1 MSPLQNLVT
10 DLLVTLA
17 YGVVG
22 VVLMGI
28 GYGLVDVATPG
39 KLHEL
44 IWTERNRNAALLLSS
59 NLLGVGT
66 IVVAAIVASEDDFVL
81 GLVGAAAYGI
91 VGLVIMAAA
100 FLLLDAVTPGRLGE
114 LLVDPEPHPAVW
126 VSAVVHLATG
136 AIIAA
141 AIS

>member
-1 MSPLQNLVT
+1 MQNLVT

-22 VVLMGI
+22 VVLMAI
-28 GYGLVDVATPG
+28 GYVLVDVATPG

-44 IWTERNRNAALLLSS
+44 IWTERNRNAALLLTS
-59 NLLGVGT
+59 NLAGVGT
-66 IVVAAIVASEDDFVL
+66 IVVAAIAASEDDFLL

-91 VGLVIMAAA
+91 VGLVIMALA
-100 FLLLDAVTPGRLGE
+100 FVLLDALTPGKLGT
-114 LLVDPEPHPAVW
+114 LLVDPQPHPAVW

>member
-1 MSPLQNLVT
+1 MQNLVT
-10 DLLVTLA
+10 DLLATLA
-17 YGVVG
+17 FGAVG
-22 VVLMGI
+22 VVLMGV
-28 GYGLVDVATPG
+28 GYALVDLTTPG

-44 IWTERNRNAALLLSS
+44 IWTERNRNAALLLAS
-59 NLLGVGT
+59 NLLGVGI
-66 IVVAAIVASEDDFVL
+66 IVVAAIVASDDDFAL

-141 AIS
+141 AIL

>member
-1 MSPLQNLVT
+1 MQTLVT

-22 VVLMGI
+22 VVLMAV
-28 GYGLVDVATPG
+28 GYVLVDVATPG
-39 KLHEL
+39 KLHAL
-44 IWTERNRNAALLLSS
+44 IWTERNRNAALLLAS
-59 NLLGVGT
+59 NLAGVGT
-66 IVVAAIVASEDDFVL
+66 IVVAAIAASADDFVL
-81 GLVGAAAYGI
+81 GLVGAAAYGLL
-91 VGLVIMAAA
+91 GLVIMAGA
-100 FLLLDAVTPGRLGE
+100 FLLLDAATPGRLGE
-114 LLVDPEPHPAVW
+114 ILVDPEPHPAVW

>member
-1 MSPLQNLVT
+1 LQTLVT

-22 VVLMGI
+22 VVLMAV
-28 GYGLVDVATPG
+28 GYALVDVATPG

-44 IWTERNRNAALLLSS
+44 IWVERNRNAALLLAS
-59 NLLGVGT
+59 NLAGVGI
-66 IVVAAIVASEDDFVL
+66 IVVAAIAASADDFVL
-81 GLVGAAAYGI
+81 GIVGAAAYG
-91 VGLVIMAAA
+91 VLGLVIMAAA
-100 FLLLDAVTPGRLGE
+100 FLLLDVATPGRLGE
-114 LLVDPEPHPAVW
+114 ILVDPQPHPAVW

>member
-1 MSPLQNLVT
+1 VQHLVT

-22 VVLMGI
+22 VVLMAI
-28 GYGLVDVATPG
+28 GYVLVDVATPG

-44 IWTERNRNAALLLSS
+44 IWVERNRNAALLLSS
-59 NLLGVGT
+59 NLVGVGT
-66 IVVAAIVASEDDFVL
+66 IVVAAIGASDNDFRL
-81 GLVGAAAYGI
+81 GLIGAGAYGI
-91 VGLVIMAAA
+91 LGLVIMAVA
-100 FLLLDAVTPGRLGE
+100 FMLLDAATPGKLGE

-126 VSAVVHLATG
+126 VSATVHLATG

-141 AIS
+141 AII

>member
-1 MSPLQNLVT
+1 MQTLVT

-22 VVLMGI
+22 VVLMAV
-28 GYGLVDVATPG
+28 GYALVDIATPG

-44 IWTERNRNAALLLSS
+44 IWTERNRNAALLLAS
-59 NLLGVGT
+59 NLAGVGI
-66 IVVAAIVASEDDFVL
+66 IVVAAIAASADDFVL
-81 GLVGAAAYGI
+81 GLIGASAYGLL
-91 VGLVIMAAA
+91 GLVIMAAA
-100 FLLLDAVTPGRLGE
+100 FLLLDAATPGRLGE
-114 LLVDPEPHPAVW
+114 ILVDPEPHPAVW

>member
-1 MSPLQNLVT
+1 MQNLVT

-22 VVLMGI
+22 VVLMAV
-28 GYGLVDVATPG
+28 GYVLVDLATPG
-39 KLHEL
+39 RLNEL
-44 IWTERNRNAALLLSS
+44 IWTGRNRNAALLLAS
-59 NLLGVGT
+59 NLAGVGV
-66 IVVAAIVASEDDFVL
+66 IVVAAIAASDDDVLL
-81 GLVGAAAYGI
+81 GLVGSAAYGLL
-91 VGLVIMAAA
+91 GLLIMAGA

-114 LLVDPEPHPAVW
+114 LLVDPEPQPAVW

>member
-1 MSPLQNLVT
+1 MHTLVT

-22 VVLMGI
+22 IALMGV

-39 KLHEL
+39 RLSEL
-44 IWTERNRNAALLLSS
+44 IWNERNRNAALLLAS

-66 IVVAAIVASEDDFVL
+66 IVVAAIAASEDDLVV
-81 GLVGAAAYGI
+81 GLVGAASYGLL
-91 VGLVIMAAA
+91 GLVVMAAA
-100 FLLLDAVTPGRLGE
+100 FLLLDLVTPGRLGE
-114 LLVDPEPHPAVW
+114 ILVEPEPHPAVW
-126 VSAVVHLATG
+126 VTATVHLAAG

>member
-1 MSPLQNLVT
+1 MQNLVT

-17 YGVVG
+17 FGVVG
-22 VVLMGI
+22 VVLMGV
-28 GYGLVDVATPG
+28 GYGLVDLATPG

-44 IWTERNRNAALLLSS
+44 IWTERNRNAALLLTS
-59 NLLGVGT
+59 NLLGVGI
-66 IVVAAIVASEDDFVL
+66 IVVAAIVASDNDFTL
-81 GLVGAAAYGI
+81 GLVGAGAYGI

-126 VSAVVHLATG
+126 VSAAVHLATG

-141 AIS
+141 AII

>member
-1 MSPLQNLVT
+1 MQNLVT

-22 VVLMGI
+22 VVLMAV
-28 GYGLVDVATPG
+28 GYVLVDVATPG

-44 IWTERNRNAALLLSS
+44 IWTERNRNAALLLTS
-59 NLLGVGT
+59 NLAGVGI
-66 IVVAAIVASEDDFVL
+66 IVVAAIAASEDDFLL
-81 GLVGAAAYGI
+81 GLVGSAAYGI
-91 VGLVIMAAA
+91 VGLVIMALA
-100 FLLLDAVTPGRLGE
+100 FVLLDALTPGKLGT
-114 LLVDPEPHPAVW
+114 LLVDQQPHPAVW
-126 VSAVVHLATG
+126 VSAMVHLATG

>member
-1 MSPLQNLVT
+1 MQTLVT

-22 VVLMGI
+22 VALMAV
-28 GYGLVDVATPG
+28 GYVLVDLATPG
-39 KLHEL
+39 RLHEL
-44 IWTERNRNAALLLSS
+44 IWTERNRNAALLLAS
-59 NLLGVGT
+59 NLAGVGT
-66 IVVAAIVASEDDFVL
+66 IVVAAIAAGEDDFVL

-91 VGLVIMAAA
+91 VGLVIMALA
-100 FLLLDAVTPGRLGE
+100 FLLLDALTPGKLGE

>member
-1 MSPLQNLVT
+1 MQTLIT

-22 VVLMGI
+22 VALMAV
-28 GYGLVDVATPG
+28 GYVLVDVATPG

-44 IWTERNRNAALLLSS
+44 IWVERNRNAALLLAS
-59 NLLGVGT
+59 NLAGVGI
-66 IVVAAIVASEDDFVL
+66 IVVAAIAASADDFTL

-91 VGLVIMAAA
+91 LGLVIMAAS
-100 FLLLDAVTPGRLGE
+100 FLLLDMATPGRLGE
-114 LLVDPEPHPAVW
+114 ILVDPEPHPAVW

>member
-1 MSPLQNLVT
+1 MQTLVT

-22 VVLMGI
+22 VVLMAV
-28 GYGLVDVATPG
+28 GYALVDVATPG

-44 IWTERNRNAALLLSS
+44 IWVERNRNAALLLAS
-59 NLLGVGT
+59 NLAGVGI
-66 IVVAAIVASEDDFVL
+66 IVVAAIAASADDFVL
-81 GLVGAAAYGI
+81 GIVGAAAYG
-91 VGLVIMAAA
+91 VLGLVIMAAA
-100 FLLLDAVTPGRLGE
+100 FLLLDVATPGRLGE
-114 LLVDPEPHPAVW
+114 ILVDPQPHPAVW

>member
-1 MSPLQNLVT
+1 MQNLVT
-10 DLLVTLA
+10 DLLATLA
-17 YGVVG
+17 FGAVG

-28 GYGLVDVATPG
+28 GYGLVDLTTPG

-44 IWTERNRNAALLLSS
+44 IWTERNRNAALLLAS
-59 NLLGVGT
+59 NLLGVGI
-66 IVVAAIVASEDDFVL
+66 IVVAAIVASDDDFAL

-91 VGLVIMAAA
+91 VGLVIMSAA

-141 AIS
+141 AIL

>member
-1 MSPLQNLVT
+1 VQSLVT

-28 GYGLVDVATPG
+28 GYVLVDVATPG
-39 KLHEL
+39 KLNEL
-44 IWTERNRNAALLLSS
+44 IWNERNRNAALLLAS
-59 NLLGVGT
+59 NLAGVGI
-66 IVVAAIVASEDDFVL
+66 IVVAAIAASEDDFAL
-81 GLVGAAAYGI
+81 GLAGAASYGI
-91 VGLVIMAAA
+91 LGLVIMAAA
-100 FLLLDAVTPGRLGE
+100 FLVLDLATPGRLGE
-114 LLVDPEPHPAVW
+114 ILVDPEPHPAVW

>member
-1 MSPLQNLVT
+1 MQTLVT

-22 VVLMGI
+22 VALMAV
-28 GYGLVDVATPG
+28 GYVLVDVATPG

-44 IWTERNRNAALLLSS
+44 IWAERNRNAALLLAS
-59 NLLGVGT
+59 NLAGVGV
-66 IVVAAIVASEDDFVL
+66 IVVAAIAASADDFAL

-91 VGLVIMAAA
+91 LGLVIMAAA
-100 FLLLDAVTPGRLGE
+100 FLLLDMATPGKLGE
-114 LLVDPEPHPAVW
+114 ILVDPEPHPAVW

>member
-1 MSPLQNLVT
+1 MQNLVT
-10 DLLVTLA
+10 DLLATLA
-17 YGVVG
+17 FGVVG
-22 VVLMGI
+22 VVLMGV
-28 GYGLVDVATPG
+28 GYGLVDLTTPG

-44 IWTERNRNAALLLSS
+44 IWTERNRNAALLLAS

-66 IVVAAIVASEDDFVL
+66 IVVAAIVASDDDFAL

-141 AIS
+141 AIL

>member
-1 MSPLQNLVT
+1 MHNLVT
-10 DLLVTLA
+10 DLLATLA
-17 YGVVG
+17 FGAVG
-22 VVLMGI
+22 VVLMGV
-28 GYGLVDVATPG
+28 GYGLVDLTTPG

-44 IWTERNRNAALLLSS
+44 IWTERNRNAALLLAS

-66 IVVAAIVASEDDFVL
+66 IVVAAIVASDDDFAL

-141 AIS
+141 AIL

>member
-1 MSPLQNLVT
+1 MQTLVT

-28 GYGLVDVATPG
+28 GYVLVDVTTPG
-39 KLHEL
+39 KLNEL
-44 IWTERNRNAALLLSS
+44 IWNERNRNAALLLAS
-59 NLLGVGT
+59 NLAGVGV

-81 GLVGAAAYGI
+81 GLVGAASYGI
-91 VGLVIMAAA
+91 LGLVIMAAA
-100 FLLLDAVTPGRLGE
+100 FLVLDVATPGKLGE
-114 LLVDPEPHPAVW
+114 ILVDPEPHPAVW

>member
-1 MSPLQNLVT
+1 MQNLVT

-22 VVLMGI
+22 VVLMAV
-28 GYGLVDVATPG
+28 GYVLVDVATPG

-44 IWTERNRNAALLLSS
+44 IWTERNRNAALLLAS
-59 NLLGVGT
+59 NLAGVGV
-66 IVVAAIVASEDDFVL
+66 IVVAAIAASADDFVL
-81 GLVGAAAYGI
+81 GLVGAAAYGLL
-91 VGLVIMAAA
+91 GLVIMAGA
-100 FLLLDAVTPGRLGE
+100 FLLLDAATPGRLGE

>member
-1 MSPLQNLVT
+1 MQNLVT

-17 YGVVG
+17 FGVVG
-22 VVLMGI
+22 VVLMGV
-28 GYGLVDVATPG
+28 GYGLVDLATPG

-44 IWTERNRNAALLLSS
+44 ICTERNRNAALLLTS
-59 NLLGVGT
+59 NLLGVGI
-66 IVVAAIVASEDDFVL
+66 IVVAAIFASDDDFTL

-126 VSAVVHLATG
+126 VSAAVHLATG

-141 AIS
+141 AII